1 MTNTDTTQS
10 DTPMFDVDAFMST
23 NVDAPMATAL
33 SGVPEGEYVAMV
45 GDFDSSAFK
54 TITTKNG
61 PRPVLEIPF
70 PIQDEALKAKLGRD
84 VVTHRETYWLD
95 FVPGTATL
103 DTGPDKNVRL
113 GQLRNALGQN
123 APGQSWSPTMLKNM
137 GPLRIAI
144 KTTSDRNDPEK
155 KYTNIVKYAK
165 IS

>member
-1 MTNTDTTQS
+1 MNDQV
-10 DTPMFDVDAFMST
+10 FDADAFMNT
-23 NVDAPMATAL
+23 QVDDAMSTAL

-61 PRPVLEIPF
+61 ARPVLEVPF
-70 PIQDEALKAKLGRD
+70 VIQDEALKAKLGREQ
-84 VVTHRETYWLD
+84 VTHRETYWLD
-95 FVPGTATL
+95 FTEDGRL

-113 GQLRNALGQN
+113 GQLRNVLGQN
-123 APGQSWSPTMLKNM
+123 VAGQPWSPSMLRNM

-144 KTTSDRNDPEK
+144 KTTADKNDPEK
-155 KYTNIVKYAK
+155 KYTNISKYAK

>member
-1 MTNTDTTQS
+1 
-10 DTPMFDVDAFMST
+10 MFDVDAFMST

-70 PIQDEALKAKLGRD
+70 PIQDETLKAKLGRD

-123 APGQSWSPTMLKNM
+123 VVGQAWSPTMLKNM

-144 KTTSDRNDPEK
+144 KTTSDKNDPEK

>member
-1 MTNTDTTQS
+1 MS
-10 DTPMFDVDAFMST
+10 DIDVTFDADAFMST

-33 SGVPEGEYVAMV
+33 AGVPEGEYVAMV

-70 PIQDEALKAKLGRD
+70 MIQDDTLRAKLGREQ
-84 VVTHRETYWLD
+84 VVHRETYWLD

-103 DTGPDKNVRL
+103 DTGPDKNTRL
-113 GQLRNALGQN
+113 GSLRAALGQN
-123 APGQSWSPTMLKNM
+123 RPGPWNPSMLKNM
-137 GPLRIAI
+137 GPLKIVI
-144 KTTSDRNDPEK
+144 KTTSDKNDPEK
-155 KYTNIVKYAK
+155 KYTNITKYAK